1 MVRLPLALS
10 DCSSSHARPRYVN
23 AFANKRHDMARSLS
37 EKTTYLAPCNRLTG
51 PQFSPDL
58 GPVAVVCLA
67 PWSGVIAAASNY
79 DNIEAVSFLV
89 FLIQVLLH
97 RLHSSKCV
105 RPLTEEQAPK
115 MREVRDNSNFN
126 AATPTNATKDACNL
140 RSGLVVCSLRPSNQR
155 GTALAYA
162 PCPPL
167 LISWKIKT
175 TALCASHF
183 APPVDPRLYNSHITF
198 CPSDA

>member
-97 RLHSSKCV
+97 RLHSSKCM
-105 RPLTEEQAPK
+105 RLLWEEQAPK
-115 MREVRDNSNFN
+115 MRGTPFHTTTPQ
-126 AATPTNATKDACNL
+126 TPTNATRMHAICC
-140 RSGLVVCSLRPSNQR
+140 LVILEPSSLNRR
-155 GTALAYA
+155 
-162 PCPPL
+162 
-167 LISWKIKT
+167 
-175 TALCASHF
+175 
-183 APPVDPRLYNSHITF
+183 
-198 CPSDA
+198 